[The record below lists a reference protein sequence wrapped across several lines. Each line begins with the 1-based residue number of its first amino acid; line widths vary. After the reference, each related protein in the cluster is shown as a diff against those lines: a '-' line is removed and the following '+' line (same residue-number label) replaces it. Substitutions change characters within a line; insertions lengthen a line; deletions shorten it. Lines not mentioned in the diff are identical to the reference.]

1 MLGSRIVAVRFLEL
15 SLERS
20 LERFP
25 VGLRERVC
33 DRVLSPLALFVPD
46 GPADD
51 LGLDMSTSRTSLQEV
66 KYR

>member
-1 MLGSRIVAVRFLEL
+1 MLGSRIVSVRFLVR

-20 LERFP
+20 PERFP

-46 GPADD
+46 GPADG
-51 LGLDMSTSRTSLQEV
+51 LGLDMSTRRISSQKV
-66 KYR
+66 K